1 MKAKKWS
8 LKINLI
14 KTIMFEMYKGRL
26 ISIEGNISEQAKKKI

>member
-14 KTIMFEMYKGRL
+14 KKIMLKTYKGRL
-26 ISIEGNISEQAKKKI
+26 ISIDENISEQTEE

>member
-14 KTIMFEMYKGRL
+14 KKIVLKTYKGRL
-26 ISIEGNISEQAKKKI
+26 ISIDENISEQAEE